1 MPLRVAKTDDNL
13 KIKILQNGPY
23 MVTGGVPLKEET
35 IVLDMNGKADKWKEV
50 KKLYPECTYMLCR
63 CGKSRDKPFCTGDH
77 TGCDLTETA
86 PRNTYDE
93 RASVVAQN
101 NEIKLKQDFSLCVR
115 AGFCHGKSHVDKNI
129 EKKETLG
136 TALQQT
142 YDCPGGS
149 LLILIDKE
157 KKEPKFEKCISAT
170 TTPSKTGP
178 LFVKG
183 GIPVHSSDGYV
194 YEVRNRVALCTCG
207 KSKNKPFCDGMHN
220 R

>member
-1 MPLRVAKTDDNL
+1 MQK
-13 KIKILQNGPY
+13 GPY
-23 MVTGGVPLKEET
+23 LVTGGVPLKEET
-35 IVLDMNGKADKWKEV
+35 IVLDANGKADKWKEV
-50 KKLYPECTYMLCR
+50 KRLYPDSSYMLCR
-63 CGKSRDKPFCTGDH
+63 CGKSTDKPFCTGDH
-77 TGCDLTETA
+77 VSCDQNLTETA

-115 AGFCHGKSHVDKNI
+115 AGFCHGKGGYVDKNI
-129 EKKETLG
+129 DKKETLG

-142 YDCPGGS
+142 FDCPGGS
-149 LLILIDKE
+149 LLIIIDKE
-157 KKEPKFEKCISAT
+157 KKEPKFEKSISAT
-170 TTPSKTGP
+170 TTPSKNGP

-183 GIPVHSSDGYV
+183 GIPVQSSDGYV

-207 KSKNKPFCDGMHN
+207 KSKNKPFCDGTHI